1 MSDLGRVRSLPRPKT
16 SRNASGEYTFTTK
29 PKILRTFTQR
39 GGYQRISFG
48 KGKNKVAI
56 FVHRL
61 VAQAFIP
68 NPDNLPHVN
77 HKDENPKNNRAD
89 NLEWCNA
96 EYNNSYGN
104 HSENC
109 KRHRAVVQM
118 TMDGQEIATFD
129 SIVEAEE
136 KTGCRATSIQNCCV
150 GRFKSS
156 LGYRWKYVGTGAPIG
171 DNSASKRE
179 RSQAGLM
186 TAEREQSQGES
197 LKYDVRCKM

>member
-1 MSDLGRVRSLPRPKT
+1 MNEIWKAIEGYEGIYEVSNLGRVRSLPRPKT
-16 SRNASGEYTFTTK
+16 SRNAHGEFTFTTK
-29 PKILRTFTQR
+29 PKILKTFEQN

-48 KGKNKVAI
+48 KGKDKVAI

-104 HSENC
+104 HIERC
-109 KRHRAVVQM
+109 KRHRAVEQL
-118 TMDGQEIATFD
+118 TIDGQFIQRFD
-129 SIVEAEE
+129 GIKEAAEA
-136 KTGCRATSIQNCCV
+136 TGCRASSIQSCCK

-156 LGYRWKYVGTGAPIG
+156 LGYRWRY
-171 DNSASKRE
+171 
-179 RSQAGLM
+179 
-186 TAEREQSQGES
+186 AE
-197 LKYDVRCKM
+197 